1 MLSSQFENV
10 LLEYKQDI
18 TVKKMGEPLIQRF
31 MADADNDPSILTPK
45 TKKLVDAIQDI
56 ELGPLF
62 AKPDPDKPAP
72 TEKELAKEKEK
83 LAILKN
89 QLAVSIL
96 TKLEETD
103 PTKNKNYVQWLVRTY
118 SKNTMPLED
127 VVSTIADY
135 LDKFHKLKI
144 KRHLKDA
151 DIGQYNN
158 FEDFMNEIDTFPND
172 LIDDDEG
179 KKKQYNAEKIYDEN
193 GILVIHPLDK
203 EASCRYGRG
212 TRWCTASTRGHN
224 YFDSYNRKGPLY
236 MLIPRRPNYTGEK
249 YQFHFEDGVV
259 ADEKDDYLSEPQK
272 YKLAADFPAIKDAFK
287 AQAEKFGLLWLQQPK
302 RTFDGSNFK
311 VEEYVKNNAPY
322 YLFKPT
328 DTEEIFG
335 MEKDDDGSMKVSKVT
350 SNGYDSELS
359 TIEEHDLFNKYPDLV
374 TKFGIQGGNI
384 ISDPTITNTKNK
396 ASIEQHKNV
405 IVMTD
410 KHGHKTSVK
419 ATSGRDNVP
428 NIEALRTNPLAEKGR
443 GGNTLPLN
451 PYELTLEHPELI
463 DIYGAVI
470 QKKIKDQSKVVKDN
484 GGDIKEY
491 NQNALRK
498 TAAFL
503 PYKLYKKND
512 VVIKSHQTSDGKP
525 VMDYVVSTK
534 DGTATI
540 INRDMRTGEVDSVE
554 PVRTNSLREI
564 TGGGGNNALV
574 NAQGEEYGDMGD
586 KAFQRLYSGIDDR
599 RNGQGSLDFLPSIS
613 FLEQHP
619 GLKDFYKDTELA
631 TPKIKEMPSGTIKD
645 YGKVQTPKNSNS
657 YYSQNDIQ
665 DNVKSMRNYIV
676 APKDAK
682 DGESY
687 AISWSPERPQYA
699 EVYHSDSNGRQTKL
713 EEYKDQQHILR
724 MFPEIRKMQMKDW
737 EAFRKREPEWQPT
750 KFSHYQSHR
759 NGSGV
764 PAWTFAPEEEVDN
777 NRVDIKQYGDADQTH
792 TLPMFEVRPKET
804 NPFGEAGDTFFITFS
819 LKDQR
824 GKYGKISEI
833 AITKHPKNTYKNE
846 PVDEYGNYEDKIHG
860 APSQRDS
867 DNEFIPVATKLRDQ
881 KTKLSSKEIID
892 FFKYY
897 PELRKMVRDENIHP
911 KTPHPALAAKPDEEG
926 NVEENVEQF
935 DNFKLETSPKTVPGV
950 DKQYVIPNEE
960 EYPGEFYTLFTFNPT
975 AQQVAN
981 GDSVFTENGRMR
993 GYSDRGFTQ
1002 LVRGEGESSRSYY
1015 GQQKTPG
1022 HEMEEAFGGRI
1033 QGSMTP
1039 NTPAY
1044 NALMQRFPALK
1055 DLITEKA
1062 IEVGDIRTQN
1072 ITEEDVIEFGTDRLY
1087 TFKNQD
1093 NSDVYIITPVD
1104 NPVRGQHG
1112 DIKQTSL
1119 GSSDSGRMGTDV
1131 GSSFRKLASD
1141 EEGYDEESETW
1152 NRNSYSVNFEST
1164 ETNPYLKVPLLIDP
1178 LKDIIEVQVRASGG
1192 RNEEGDYSTSKE
1204 EFENAVITSFST
1216 VSANTDS
1223 RSSNTNNDTY
1233 LTRAKQNPELYKW
1246 LQDKAEIRNNE
1257 TKGIGQFINFLPITT
1272 DQLTDEQKEM
1282 PKVYGIDLIGIGKIG
1297 ISNPL
1302 YMWQGREEGFSGA
1315 EYKLNDK
1322 KSQYSLNNKDYKEA
1336 IADMRGIETDQTHTF
1351 RKMNQYKM
1359 NNTTILI
1366 KPESTSRFLS
1376 VGSGG
1381 GRSGVA
1387 AGEYMEVPNAKFL
1400 NMARELPNIEKIIP
1414 KKNLKAMGA
1423 IPTQTW
1429 GPRQVT
1435 ALSGKPALN
1444 NNGKSWIKSIKEFKM
1459 PDGIGID
1466 SHGYGMDMP
1475 SKILPPGTGYL
1486 ITLNPISDKEGK
1498 KKRVDGRLV
1507 RQASPWSTLMRG
1519 LRQHGIDLPWE
1530 FTHEVLDSGEKENF
1544 FMIYF
1549 ANDRVAYLLDA
1560 NSARYGKYNL
1570 SQDQKKALFF
1580 DPEVG
1585 IFPELK
1591 PIFDQYSKSNKWL
1604 REHEFHAIMSQVLRE
1619 SLGDKKYWE
1628 LQKEKNNPNYGRL
1641 VFLKNIR
1648 LAGSYDNNKLKELG
1662 FFMKNG
1668 EWAIQKPLY
1677 DKLVSSG
1684 QLKETSIIRPLLTG
1698 KNKIPNVGKKKVQEN
1713 IWAFD
1718 AEKALELLKE
1728 PLLRG
1733 GGDDDPDLGCDM
1745 CGGHGC
1751 GAGYDI
1757 KDDLARWT
1765 EMLNP
1770 DADNRP
1776 EHLTN
1781 DYIQQKIEKLKAMV
1795 KKYPNGIP
1803 DNIDCSGGMSQQKH
1817 REWESNKGHDAGDVL
1832 YNVIGDDGLHDA
1844 LYNMDP
1850 DEDVR
1855 PLIMNW
1861 LNPSWRAEQRKG
1873 LPEYP
1878 AVEDVDFAELYKRAR
1893 QIYNPLTLVK
1903 EGKKLPRT
1911 SEFLH
1916 VRELEDIKRLSGVY
1930 DNYQIPVHVEG
1941 ATSASMGSNISQTAS
1956 QISKIMKEKNIQPG
1970 TPEWFQLWF
1979 SKPYLTG
1986 EKPTGDSK

>member
-1 MLSSQFENV
+1 MLSNQFENII
-10 LLEYKQDI
+10 LEYKQDI
-18 TVKKMGEPLIQRF
+18 TAKKMGEPLIQRF

-45 TKKLVDAIQDI
+45 TKKLVDAIQNI

-96 TKLEETD
+96 TKIEETD

-118 SKNTMPLED
+118 SNNTMPLED

-144 KRHLKDA
+144 KRHLKNA
-151 DIGQYNN
+151 DIGQYSN
-158 FEDFMNEIDTFPND
+158 FDDFMNEIDTFPND

-179 KKKQYNAEKIYDEN
+179 KKKKYNAEKIYDEN
-193 GILVIHPLDK
+193 GILVIHPLDR

-236 MLIPRRPNYTGEK
+236 MLIPRRPNHAGEK

-259 ADEKDDYLSEPQK
+259 ADEKDDYLNNAQL
-272 YKLAADFPAIKDAFK
+272 YKLAEDFPAIKDAFK
-287 AQAEKFGLLWLQQPK
+287 EQAEKFGLLWLQQPK

-328 DTEEIFG
+328 DTDQIFG
-335 MEKDDDGSMKVSKVT
+335 MEKDADGSMKVTKIT
-350 SNGYDSELS
+350 STGYGHNEDLS
-359 TIEEHDLFNKYPDLV
+359 TIEEHDLFTKYPDLV
-374 TKFGIQGGNI
+374 TKFGIEGANI
-384 ISDPTITNTKNK
+384 VSNPTVTNTKNK

-419 ATSGRDNVP
+419 ATTGRDDAP
-428 NIEALRTNPLAEKGR
+428 RIEAMRTSPLPGTPGEGQRKKSSGAQ
-443 GGNTLPLN
+443 LQLN

-463 DIYGAVI
+463 DIYGTVI
-470 QKKIKDQSKVVKDN
+470 QKKIKEQAKVVKDN

-503 PYKLYKKND
+503 PYKLYKKED

-525 VMDYVVSTK
+525 VLDYVVSTR

-554 PVRTNSLREI
+554 PVKTNSIRGI
-564 TGGGGNNALV
+564 TGDAQLRSLV

-586 KAFQRLYSGIDDR
+586 KSFQRLYSGNPSDH
-599 RNGQGSLDFLPSIS
+599 RNDQNALDFLPSIS
-613 FLEQHP
+613 YLEQHP
-619 GLKDFYKDTELA
+619 GLKDFYKETELA
-631 TPKIKEMPSGTIKD
+631 TPKIKEVPSGTIKD
-645 YGKVQTPKNSNS
+645 YGKVQTPPNSNS
-657 YYSQNDIQ
+657 YYSGNDLQN
-665 DNVKSMRNYIV
+665 NVKSMRNYIV
-676 APKDAK
+676 QPKDSEA
-682 DGESY
+682 GESY
-687 AISWSPERPQYA
+687 AISWSPERPQYT
-699 EVYHSDSNGRQTKL
+699 ETYHSDSNGRQTKL
-713 EEYKDQQHILR
+713 EEYKDQQHVLR
-724 MFPEIRKMQMKDW
+724 MFPELRQMQLKDW
-737 EAFRKREPEWQPT
+737 EAFRKRDPEYQPT
-750 KFSHYQSHR
+750 EFSQYNSHSR
-759 NGSGV
+759 LEGV
-764 PAWTFAPEEEVDN
+764 PAWTFAPEAEVDN
-777 NRVDIKQYGDADQTH
+777 ERVDIKQYGNSSETH
-792 TLPMFEVRPKET
+792 TLPMFEVRPKEE
-804 NPFGEAGDTFFITFS
+804 NPFGVVGDTFFIDLA
-819 LKDQR
+819 LKDNR
-824 GKYGKISEI
+824 GKYGKISSI
-833 AITKHPKNTYKNE
+833 DIQRFGKNYMQEKE
-846 PVDEYGNYEDKIHG
+846 VDEYGRFQDAGQQN
-860 APSQRDS
+860 
-867 DNEFIPVATKLRDQ
+867 FVAVDTKATAD
-881 KTKLSSKEIID
+881 KTKLSPKEIID

-911 KTPHPALAAKPDEEG
+911 KTPHPALASKPDEEG
-926 NVEENVEQF
+926 NIEENVEQF
-935 DNFKLETSPKTVPGV
+935 DNFKLETTTQTVPGV
-950 DKQYVIPNEE
+950 EKQYIVPNEE
-960 EYPGEFYTLFTFNPT
+960 EYTGEFYTLFTFDPS
-975 AQQVAN
+975 QQPAFEN
-981 GDSVFTENGRMR
+981 GESVFTEYGRVK
-993 GYSDRGFTQ
+993 GYGDRGFTQ
-1002 LVRGEGESSRSYY
+1002 LVRGEGESDRSYY
-1015 GQQKTPG
+1015 GQTKTPG
-1022 HEMEEAFGGRI
+1022 HEMEEAYTGRI
-1033 QGSMTP
+1033 EGSMTP

-1044 NALMQRFPALK
+1044 NALMQRFPELK
-1055 DLITEKA
+1055 ELLTEKG

-1072 ITEEDVIEFGTDRLY
+1072 VTEEDVVEFGTDRLY
-1087 TFKNQD
+1087 TFKNKD
-1093 NSDVYIITPVD
+1093 GSDVYIITPVN
-1104 NPVRGQHG
+1104 NPLRGQHG
-1112 DIKQTSL
+1112 DIKQSSL
-1119 GSSDSGRMGTDV
+1119 GPNDSGRMGNDI
-1131 GSSFRKLASD
+1131 GANFRKLASD
-1141 EEGYDEESETW
+1141 EEGYDEENETW
-1152 NRNSYSVNFEST
+1152 NRDSYAINFEST
-1164 ETNPYLKVPLLIDP
+1164 ESNPYLNVPLLIDP
-1178 LKDIIEVQVRASGG
+1178 LKDIVELQVKASGG
-1192 RNEEGDYSTSKE
+1192 RETDTRLTSKE
-1204 EFENAVITSFST
+1204 EFENDVIKSFST
-1216 VSANTDS
+1216 ISSLEDG
-1223 RSSNTNNDTY
+1223 SSNTNNNSY
-1233 LTRAKQNPELYKW
+1233 LSRAKQNPELYKW
-1246 LQDKAEIRNNE
+1246 LQDKAEIRNSE

-1282 PKVYGIDLIGIGKIG
+1282 PKVYGINLVGIGKIG

-1302 YMWQGREEGFSGA
+1302 YMWQGRQDGFGGA
-1315 EYKLNDK
+1315 EYKLNDE
-1322 KSQYSLNNKDYKEA
+1322 KSQYSLQNSDYKEA
-1336 IADMRGIETDQTHTF
+1336 LNDMRGIENDQNNTF

-1359 NNTTILI
+1359 NNTTLLI
-1366 KPESTSRFLS
+1366 KPESATRFLTIN
-1376 VGSGG
+1376 GGG
-1381 GRSGVA
+1381 GRRIASNG
-1387 AGEYMEVPNAKFL
+1387 YMQVPNAKFL

-1414 KKNLKAMGA
+1414 KKELKAMGA
-1423 IPTQTW
+1423 MPTQTW

-1435 ALSGKPALN
+1435 ALAGKPALN
-1444 NNGKSWIKSIKEFKM
+1444 NDGKSWIKSIKEFKM
-1459 PDGIGID
+1459 PDGLGIE

-1475 SKILPPGTGYL
+1475 HKILPAGTGYL
-1486 ITLNPISDKEGK
+1486 ITLNPISDQQKR
-1498 KKRVDGRLV
+1498 KRVDGKIQRV
-1507 RQASPWSTLMRG
+1507 ASPWSTLMRG
-1519 LRQHGIDLPWE
+1519 LRQRGIDLPWD
-1530 FTHEVLDSGEKENF
+1530 FTHEVLDATNGPRDSKENQ

-1549 ANDRVAYLLDA
+1549 ANDRVAYILDS
-1560 NSARYGKYNL
+1560 NSANYSKYNL
-1570 SQDQKKALFF
+1570 TQEMKKALFF

-1628 LQKEKNNPNYGRL
+1628 LQKEKNKQNKPNYGQL

-1668 EWAIQKPLY
+1668 EWAISKPKY
-1677 DKLVSSG
+1677 DSIVRDGKLR
-1684 QLKETSIIRPLLTG
+1684 EMTINRPLITG

-1713 IWAFD
+1713 VWAFD

-1817 REWESNKGHDAGDVL
+1817 RKWESNKGHDAADVL
-1832 YNVIGDDGLHDA
+1832 YDVIGDDGFHDD
-1844 LYNMDP
+1844 LYGMGP

-1878 AVEDVDFAELYKRAR
+1878 AVADVDFAELYKRAR

-1903 EGKKLPRT
+1903 EGKKFPRT
-1911 SEFLH
+1911 SEFLQ
-1916 VRELEDIKRLSGVY
+1916 VKELAEIKRLAGVY
-1930 DNYQIPVHVEG
+1930 EPYQTEG
-1941 ATSASMGSNISQTAS
+1941 DESMGSNISKTAS

-1986 EKPTGDSK
+1986 EKPTGD